1 MRAAVAFLRSR
12 GSHPAALVGH
22 SKAGS
27 VVVLYGGTH
36 ADMPAIAAVAARFDH
51 STGVVERFG
60 ETVFADVA
68 AAGDGGLP
76 VAWRRRGGE
85 AFEWRLTPQ
94 ACRWSVGGGQG

>member
-36 ADMPAIAAVAARFDH
+36 ADVPAIAAVAARFDH
-51 STGVVERFG
+51 STGVV
-60 ETVFADVA
+60 
-68 AAGDGGLP
+68 
-76 VAWRRRGGE
+76 
-85 AFEWRLTPQ
+85 
-94 ACRWSVGGGQG
+94 